1 MPDLHVRLAEEDDDE
16 TGLPVAPLDEEA
28 ALEMLRSSEFLAEKL
43 VPWGSNY
50 TFAVGLGHDDEPQ
63 HIGIYKP
70 MAGERPLWDFPGGTL
85 YLREYAAYLLSRWL
99 GWHLVPPTVLRDGPH
114 GPGSLQ
120 LYVEPSSE
128 ELDERTFWG
137 RATPELERMVAFDH
151 LANNADRKIGHCLLD
166 TQGRIWGIDH
176 GLTFNVDPKLRT
188 VLWQFSGEP
197 ISDDIL
203 ADLARLDACA
213 DEIDVLFAGVLDA
226 AEIEAVKDRAEAL
239 LEVGR
244 YPILNPHI
252 NVPYGWW

>member
-1 MPDLHVRLAEEDDDE
+1 MPDLHVRLIEEDDEALDA
-16 TGLPVAPLDEEA
+16 PIAPLDEESA
-28 ALEMLRSSEFLAEKL
+28 IKMLQSAEFLAEKL

-50 TFAVGLGHDDEPQ
+50 TFAVGLGHDEEPE

-70 MAGERPLWDFPGGTL
+70 MAGERPLWDFPTGTL

-99 GWHLVPPTVLRDGPH
+99 GWNLVPPTVLRDGPH

-120 LYVEPSSE
+120 LYVEPSSD

-137 RATPELERMVAFDH
+137 SPSPELERMVMFDH

-166 TQGRIWGIDH
+166 IHGRIWGIDH

-197 ISDDIL
+197 ISDDII
-203 ADLARLDACA
+203 ADLSRLDACD
-213 DEIDVLFAGVLDA
+213 DEIDLLFAGILDVS
-226 AEIEAVKDRAEAL
+226 EIEAIKDRAEAL
-239 LEVGR
+239 LAAGR
-244 YPILNPHI
+244 FPRLDPHI